1 MLAKDKNQK
10 DSKPTDTKTVDDF
23 MAVLNHPMK
32 DLVAH
37 LRQFIISI
45 HSSIG
50 EEIAWNAPSFIY
62 TDHMLPFKPKEYK
75 RYIIVFNLFRKDC
88 VRLIFL
94 RGADV
99 NNESG
104 LLEGDYKD
112 GRRLMI
118 FKSIEDVQSKEAAFK
133 DIVLQLVAQIIEQN
147 Q

>member
-1 MLAKDKNQK
+1 MSSKDKTQK
-10 DSKPTDTKTVDDF
+10 DSKPTDSLAVDDF
-23 MAVLNHPMK
+23 MAVLNHSMK
-32 DLVAH
+32 DLVVY
-37 LRQFIISI
+37 LRQFILSI

-62 TDHMLPFKPKEYK
+62 TGRMLPFKPKEYK
-75 RYIIVFNLFRKDC
+75 RYIVVFNLFKKDC

-99 NNESG
+99 DNSHG

-112 GRRLMI
+112 GRRLLV
-118 FKSIEDVQSKEAAFK
+118 FKSIEDVQTKEAAFR
-133 DIVLQLVAQIIEQN
+133 DIVLQLVAQIMEQN